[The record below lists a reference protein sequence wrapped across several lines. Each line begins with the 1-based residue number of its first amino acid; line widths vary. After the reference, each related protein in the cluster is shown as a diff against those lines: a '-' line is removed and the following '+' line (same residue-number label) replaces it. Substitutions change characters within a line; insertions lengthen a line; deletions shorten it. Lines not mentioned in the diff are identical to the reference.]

1 MGPDGHIS
9 RILPAGWARLA
20 TLAAFVAATLTG
32 LTDAGAQNTS
42 RDSIQQAPDSSELKS
57 QETQPTFRVRAERNL
72 VLVRAIVRD
81 SKGRVA
87 RALRKEDFRLFDNGK
102 PQTITHFA
110 LEDASQKPKTPD
122 KAGPPAA
129 ADAELQPET
138 ELAPS
143 TPHRYLALFFDD
155 AHARFEDLARSR
167 DAGGRYLASAPL
179 PGDRIGI
186 FTSSGQTTLD
196 FTDDRE
202 KLRATLIRLQPRSI
216 LSENGNSCP
225 EVLPYQAY
233 LIIHRRDPLALEV
246 ATEEAIRCYFQNL
259 QISPDAA
266 RQQAQQVA
274 EGEAT
279 RVLNFFETRSEYAL
293 RGLDQLIRRMTALPG
308 QRNIVLVSPGFLTV
322 TQDQRRDAIADRALR
337 ANVIISS
344 LDARG
349 LYVPSPFDDV
359 SQRPIVNLADR
370 AELTG
375 FKMRLQIESQE
386 RGADVLRYLAQDTG
400 GDFFHNSNDLDE
412 GFRRVGALRE
422 VSYVLG
428 FSPSSLKPDGR
439 FHSLKV
445 TLASSRGMTIQ
456 ARRGYFAPRKPEDA
470 STLANEEIEQ
480 TLFSRDEVNEVPI
493 EVHTQ
498 FFRLNE
504 SETRISVLTHL
515 DLRLLRFRK
524 EEGRNLNNL
533 TVVTALFDRDGKCL
547 TAKEKRLEFRLR
559 DGSLERLSQSG
570 LNMKTSF
577 DVRPGTYLVRE
588 VVRDSE
594 GGQLSGLNRT
604 VEIPY

>member
-9 RILPAGWARLA
+9 RIFPAGLVRLALPAAL
-20 TLAAFVAATLTG
+20 LAAMVTG
-32 LTDAGAQNTS
+32 LLHAAAQNTNRGS
-42 RDSIQQAPDSSELKS
+42 TPQAPDPSELKS

-72 VLVRAIVRD
+72 VLVRVIVRD

-102 PQTITHFA
+102 PQTITNFA
-110 LEDASQKPKTPD
+110 IENASPKPWTPE
-122 KAGPPAA
+122 KSGPPAVP
-129 ADAELQPET
+129 DAELQPET
-138 ELAPS
+138 DLAPS

-155 AHARFEDLARSR
+155 AHARFEDLARSQ
-167 DAGGRYLASAPL
+167 DAGDRYLASTVQ
-179 PGDRIGI
+179 PGDRVGI

-196 FTDDRE
+196 FTDDRQ
-202 KLRATLIRLQPRSI
+202 KLRATLLRLQPRSI
-216 LSENGNSCP
+216 FAEKVNSCP
-225 EVLPYQAY
+225 DVVPYQAY
-233 LIIHRRDPLALEV
+233 LIVHRRDPFALEV
-246 ATEEAIRCYFQNL
+246 ATEEALRCYFQNS

-266 RQQAQQVA
+266 RERAQAMA
-274 EGEAT
+274 EAEAA
-279 RVLNFFETRSEYAL
+279 RVLNFFELRSEYAL

-308 QRNIVLVSPGFLTV
+308 QRNIVLISPGFLTV

-337 ANVIISS
+337 ASVIISS

-349 LYVPSPFDDV
+349 LYVPAPFDDV
-359 SQRPIVNLADR
+359 SQRPVVYLLDR
-370 AELTG
+370 PELTG
-375 FKMRLQIESQE
+375 YKTRFQIESQE

-400 GDFFHNSNDLDE
+400 GDFYHNSNDLDE
-412 GFRRVGALRE
+412 GFRRVGAPPE

-428 FSPSSLKPDGR
+428 FSPPSLKQDGR

-445 TLASSRGMTIQ
+445 TLASSRGMTLQ
-456 ARRGYFAPRKPEDA
+456 ARRGYFAPEKPGDA
-470 STLANEEIEQ
+470 STQAKEEIEQ
-480 TLFSRDEVNEVPI
+480 ALFSRDEVNEVPI

-498 FFRLNE
+498 FFRLSE
-504 SETRISVLTHL
+504 SETRLSVLTHL
-515 DLRLLRFRK
+515 DLHVLRFRK

-533 TVVTALFDRDGKCL
+533 TVVTALFDRDGKYL

-559 DGSLERLSQSG
+559 DGSLVRLSQVG

-604 VEIPY
+604 VEIPF